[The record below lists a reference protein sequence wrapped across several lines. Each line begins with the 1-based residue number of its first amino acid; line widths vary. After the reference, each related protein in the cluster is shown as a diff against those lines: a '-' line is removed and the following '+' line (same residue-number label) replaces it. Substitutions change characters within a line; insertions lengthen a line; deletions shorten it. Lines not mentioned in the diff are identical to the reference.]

1 MMLSQKAILSC
12 VVGLCMSACAET
24 SDVSQKELTK
34 EVVSNIV
41 AGSTPASK
49 KRISRVKPQ
58 CDRQFSS
65 SKQEQFCQRLLC
77 AEKTSLQLMIDVL
90 IPEFEFSGLKFTRLH
105 GSQDRDT
112 FGLICKDH
120 NQAIGKFRLKQT
132 VHSARVERS
141 LSTKH
146 SDFLANGTLSN
157 ISRVSD
163 NGKNRVFRGDVE
175 GYVSFT
181 LLAPLTKAN

>member
-1 MMLSQKAILSC
+1 
-12 VVGLCMSACAET
+12 MSACAET
-24 SDVSQKELTK
+24 SDMSQKEPTK

-41 AGSTPASK
+41 AGSAPTSK
-49 KRISRVKPQ
+49 KRISHVKPQ
-58 CDRQFSS
+58 CDRQFSP
-65 SKQEQFCQRLLC
+65 SKQEQLCQRLLC
-77 AEKTSLQLMIDVL
+77 AEKASLQLTVDVL

-105 GSQDRDT
+105 ESQDRDS
-112 FGLICKDH
+112 FGLICKDR
-120 NQAIGKFRLKQT
+120 NQAIGKFRLKPT

-146 SDFLANGTLSN
+146 TEFLANGTLSN
-157 ISRVSD
+157 ISRVFD